1 MTPETGTLTSAANP
15 RLRWLKSLDRPRERR
30 REGVAVAEGIRVVAE
45 LVPLAERVVHLF
57 WSEACA
63 QRPDGAAL
71 VAAFR
76 ARGVAMD
83 RVAPALL
90 ERLADT
96 RNPQGVLAVVRT
108 APEPLD
114 AVLGGRADLLVLEGV
129 QDPGNVGT
137 LVRTVEAVGGA
148 GVVLAGASADP
159 TGSKCVRAAAGSLF
173 RVPYVLWP
181 HPPEGLAD
189 RVRDAGY
196 RVGIASPAGRPL
208 AEVLPEGPVA
218 WVLGAEGRGISDA
231 FRRRGSFQAAIPMAP
246 GVDSLNVAV
255 AGSLLLYARRLA
267 GVNPLQQA
275 SMQRNTDASRP
286 RPQ

>member
-1 MTPETGTLTSAANP
+1 VPSDGRTLTRAANP
-15 RLRWLKSLDRPRERR
+15 RLRWLKSLDKPRERR
-30 REGVAVAEGIRVVAE
+30 REGVAVAEGLKAVAE

-57 WSEACA
+57 WSEAA
-63 QRPDGAAL
+63 EARAEGAAL

-76 ARGVAMD
+76 ERGVAMD

-96 RNPQGVLAVVRT
+96 KNPQGVLAVVRT
-108 APEPLD
+108 APAPLD

-148 GVVLAGASADP
+148 GIVLAGASADP
-159 TGSKCVRAAAGSLF
+159 TGPKCVRAAAGSLF
-173 RVPYVLWP
+173 RVPYVVWP

-196 RVGIASPAGRPL
+196 RVGIASPSGAPL
-208 AEVLPEGPVA
+208 AEVLPDEPVA
-218 WVLGAEGRGISDA
+218 WVLGAEGQGVSEA
-231 FRRRGSFQAAIPMAP
+231 FRRRGSFAAAIPMAP

-267 GVNPLQQA
+267 GGLQQA
-275 SMQRNTDASRP
+275 SMQRNTDSSRP